1 MSSPLPTI
9 LLVEDND
16 DDVFAM
22 QRALRKAQ
30 AVHPLQ
36 VVTDG
41 QKAIDYLSG
50 TGTYQDRNDYPLPSL
65 IFLDLKLPYVGGFEF
80 LEWMRQRPELREL
93 KVIVLTSSAEQSD
106 RDRAEMF
113 AVHGYLVKPPEPKDL
128 SRFIGS
134 ITPPP

>member
-1 MSSPLPTI
+1 MTSLPTI

-30 AVHPLQ
+30 VTHPLQ

-50 TGTYQDRNDYPLPSL
+50 IGAYADRNYYPLPSL
-65 IFLDLKLPYVGGFEF
+65 IFLDLKLPYVNGFEV
-80 LEWMRQRPELREL
+80 LEWIRQQDSLSDTS
-93 KVIVLTSSAEQSD
+93 VIVLTSSAEQSD
-106 RDRAEMF
+106 RTRAEQLR
-113 AVHGYLVKPPEPKDL
+113 ARSYLVKPPQPQDL
-128 SRFIGS
+128 NRIIGE
-134 ITPPP
+134 ITTSA